1 MSRRAHHTSRDPS
14 DGERTPARRA
24 SGAGATGAGATSG
37 RLRNGGAVSPTDSA
51 SAMADA
57 VRRVLARR
65 SEWAPEALEKEEGY
79 RHAEWIRATVVD
91 RAELADVD
99 GWTAAEK
106 TLTRRL
112 VDLLRCELLER
123 ERRLPAEELLELL
136 RPLEAIRTRLAPP
149 QHQILATRLM
159 GANAADLVVELA
171 HDLRS
176 PLTSIMFLSETLRRG
191 QTGQVN
197 DVQRQQLGIIYSAA
211 LSLTTIA
218 SDLIDLGREDRY
230 LTAEAASKTP
240 LSLREMFDAVKAM
253 VAPMAEEKRLDI
265 LTLGPDQD
273 LRLGNAVSLSRILL
287 NLTANAI
294 KFTESGYV
302 EIVAQEH
309 GPRRVEFSVRDTGRG
324 MDPTTLDRLFEPFHR
339 GQTRTGFHFSETGL
353 GLTICRRLVGLMGG
367 TLEVETRAGWGTRFF
382 FEIEMPRGTRV

>member
-1 MSRRAHHTSRDPS
+1 MTRRAHPTSRDPS
-14 DGERTPARRA
+14 GGERTPARRA
-24 SGAGATGAGATSG
+24 SGPGASGAGASGG
-37 RLRNGGAVSPTDSA
+37 RLRPGAVPPA
-51 SAMADA
+51 NGAPALADA
-57 VRRVLARR
+57 LRRVLVRR
-65 SEWAPEALEKEEGY
+65 SEWAPEALDAAEAQRQANWLHGVVVNGEDGEG
-79 RHAEWIRATVVD
+79 VV
-91 RAELADVD
+91 

-106 TLTRRL
+106 TLMRRL
-112 VDLLRCELLER
+112 VDLVRCELLEG
-123 ERRLPAEELLELL
+123 ERCLPAEELLELL

-191 QTGQVN
+191 QSGQVN

-218 SDLIDLGREDRY
+218 SDLIDLGHEDRF
-230 LTAEAASKTP
+230 LTAEAASRTP
-240 LSLREMFDAVKAM
+240 LSLREMFDTVKAM
-253 VAPMAEEKRLDI
+253 VAPMAEEKRLDL

-273 LRLGNAVSLSRILL
+273 LRLGNAVSLSRVLL

-324 MDPTTLDRLFEPFHR
+324 MDPSTMDRLFEPFHR

>member
-1 MSRRAHHTSRDPS
+1 MSRHAGPKSRDS
-14 DGERTPARRA
+14 SEGKRPARRA
-24 SGAGATGAGATSG
+24 VASAETVGG
-37 RLRNGGAVSPTDSA
+37 RVRPGGAVPPVDGG

-65 SEWAPEALEKEEGY
+65 AEWAPEALETDEGQ
-79 RHAEWIRATVVD
+79 RHADWIRAAVVD
-91 RAELADVD
+91 GADVAEMD

-112 VDLLRCELLER
+112 VDLVRHELLER
-123 ERRLPAEELLELL
+123 EHRLPADQLLQLL

-149 QHQILATRLM
+149 PHQILATRLM
-159 GANAADLVVELA
+159 GANAAELVVELA
-171 HDLRS
+171 HDVRS

-197 DVQRQQLGIIYSAA
+197 DIQRQQLGIIYSAA

-218 SDLIDLGREDRY
+218 SDLIDLGREDRF
-230 LTAEAASKTP
+230 LTPEAASQAP
-240 LSLREMFDAVKAM
+240 LSLKEVFESVRAT

-265 LTLGPDQD
+265 LMLGPDQD
-273 LRLGNAVSLSRILL
+273 VRLGNAVSLGRVLL
-287 NLTANAI
+287 NLTSNAI
-294 KFTESGYV
+294 KFTETGYV

-324 MDPTTLDRLFEPFHR
+324 MDPLTLDRLFEPFHR

-353 GLTICRRLVGLMGG
+353 GLSICRRLIGLMGG

-382 FEIEMPRGTRV
+382 FEIEMPRGRRI

>member
-1 MSRRAHHTSRDPS
+1 MSRAARPTSRDSS
-14 DGERTPARRA
+14 DGDRPNRQATAAGTPRGRLAQSGVA
-24 SGAGATGAGATSG
+24 PADGAG
-37 RLRNGGAVSPTDSA
+37 
-51 SAMADA
+51 AMADA

-65 SEWAPEALEKEEGY
+65 SEWAPESLDK
-79 RHAEWIRATVVD
+79 AEAVDRADWIRAAVVD
-91 RAELADVD
+91 RTDLAAID
-99 GWTAAEK
+99 GWTAADK

-112 VDLLRCELLER
+112 VDLLREELLVR
-123 ERRLPAEELLELL
+123 DRGLPAEDMVALV
-136 RPLEAIRTRLAPP
+136 RSLEAIRSRLAPP
-149 QHQILATRLM
+149 PHQILATRLM
-159 GANAADLVVELA
+159 GANAAELVVELA

-218 SDLIDLGREDRY
+218 SDLIDMGREDKF

-240 LSLREMFDAVKAM
+240 LSLREVFESVRSM

-265 LTLGPDQD
+265 LTLSPDQD
-273 LRLGNAVSLSRILL
+273 LRLGNAVSLGRVLL

-294 KFTESGYV
+294 KFTETGYV

-324 MDPTTLDRLFEPFHR
+324 MAPATIERLFEPFHR

-353 GLTICRRLVGLMGG
+353 GLSICRRLVELMGG

-382 FEIEMPRGTRV
+382 FEIEMPRSARI

>member
-1 MSRRAHHTSRDPS
+1 MSRHAGPTSRDPS
-14 DGERTPARRA
+14 EGDRTGRR
-24 SGAGATGAGATSG
+24 GTGRREAGTAGTAGG
-37 RLRNGGAVSPTDSA
+37 RLGQGGPGRPDDGAN
-51 SAMADA
+51 AMADA
-57 VRRVLARR
+57 IRRVLTRR
-65 SEWAPEALEKEEGY
+65 TEWAPEAL
-79 RHAEWIRATVVD
+79 D
-91 RAELADVD
+91 RAEAERHADWIRGVVVDGADPSTVD

-112 VDLLRCELLER
+112 VDLVRQELLER
-123 ERRLPAEELLELL
+123 DRGLTADALIELVRSLEE
-136 RPLEAIRTRLAPP
+136 IRTRIAPP
-149 QHQILATRLM
+149 PQQILATRLM
-159 GANAADLVVELA
+159 GANAAELVVELA

-197 DVQRQQLGIIYSAA
+197 DIQRQQLGIIYSAA

-218 SDLIDLGREDRY
+218 SDLIDLGGEDRF
-230 LTAEAASKTP
+230 LTPEAASKAP
-240 LSLREMFDAVKAM
+240 LSLREVFESVRAM

-273 LRLGNAVSLSRILL
+273 LRLGNAVSLGRVLL

-309 GPRRVEFSVRDTGRG
+309 GTRRVEFSVRDTGRG
-324 MDPTTLDRLFEPFHR
+324 MDPHTLDSLFEPFRR
-339 GQTRTGFHFSETGL
+339 GQTRSGFHFSDTGL

-367 TLEVETRAGWGTRFF
+367 TLEVETRAGWGSRFF
-382 FEIEMPRGTRV
+382 FELDMPRGARL

>member
-1 MSRRAHHTSRDPS
+1 MSRHAGPTSRDPS
-14 DGERTPARRA
+14 EGDRTGRRGTGRREAATAETSGGRRPQGGPGRPAD
-24 SGAGATGAGATSG
+24 GAGA
-37 RLRNGGAVSPTDSA
+37 V
-51 SAMADA
+51 ADA
-57 VRRVLARR
+57 IRRVLAQRT
-65 SEWAPEALEKEEGY
+65 EWAPEALDKAEAA
-79 RHAEWIRATVVD
+79 RHTDWIRAVVVD
-91 RAELADVD
+91 GADPAAVD
-99 GWTAAEK
+99 SWSAAEK

-112 VDLLRCELLER
+112 VDLVRQELLER
-123 ERRLPAEELLELL
+123 DRGLPADELVELL
-136 RPLEAIRTRLAPP
+136 RSLEEIRTRIAPP
-149 QHQILATRLM
+149 PQQILATRLM

-197 DVQRQQLGIIYSAA
+197 DIQRQQLGIIYSAA

-218 SDLIDLGREDRY
+218 SDLIDLGREDKF
-230 LTAEAASKTP
+230 LTPEAASQAP
-240 LSLREMFDAVKAM
+240 LSLREVFEAVRAM

-273 LRLGNAVSLSRILL
+273 LRLGNAVSLGRVLL

-294 KFTESGYV
+294 KFTETGYV

-324 MDPTTLDRLFEPFHR
+324 MDSLTLDRLYEPFRR
-339 GQTRTGFHFSETGL
+339 GQTRSGFHFSETGL
-353 GLTICRRLVGLMGG
+353 GLTICRRLVDLMGG
-367 TLEVETRAGWGTRFF
+367 KLEVETRAGWGTRFS
-382 FEIEMPRGTRV
+382 FELDMPRGTRL

>member
-1 MSRRAHHTSRDPS
+1 MTRDPS
-14 DGERTPARRA
+14 EGSGSSRRRA
-24 SGAGATGAGATSG
+24 G
-37 RLRNGGAVSPTDSA
+37 RFAPAAPPGVGRGGEKALA
-51 SAMADA
+51 AAQ
-57 VRRVLARR
+57 RRVLRR
-65 SEWAPEALEKEEGY
+65 RGDWAPEALDAGE
-79 RHAEWIRATVVD
+79 AEAQLDWIRRVVVAAAD
-91 RAELADVD
+91 TAELD
-99 GWTAAEK
+99 GWTASQR

-112 VDLLRCELLER
+112 VDLLRQDLLEG
-123 ERRLPAEELLELL
+123 EHDAEAGQMLEVI
-136 RPLEAIRTRLAPP
+136 RSLESIRSRLAPP
-149 QHQILATRLM
+149 HQQILATRLM
-159 GANAADLVVELA
+159 GANAPDLVVELA

-218 SDLIDLGREDRY
+218 SDLIDLGREDTF
-230 LTAEAASKTP
+230 LTAEAASRSP
-240 LSLREMFDAVKAM
+240 LSLRELFESVRAM

-273 LRLGNAVSLSRILL
+273 LRLGNSVSLGRILL

-294 KFTESGYV
+294 KFTETGYV

-309 GPRRVEFSVRDTGRG
+309 GPHRVEFSVRDTGRG
-324 MDPTTLDRLFEPFHR
+324 MDAATLDRLFEPFHR
-339 GQTRTGFHFSETGL
+339 GQTRTGFHFSDTGL
-353 GLTICRRLVGLMGG
+353 GLTICRRLVELMGG

>member
-1 MSRRAHHTSRDPS
+1 MSRRAHPTSRDPTEG
-14 DGERTPARRA
+14 DRPARRSSA
-24 SGAGATGAGATSG
+24 AVRAGS
-37 RLRNGGAVSPTDSA
+37 RLGQGGGDRP
-51 SAMADA
+51 ADA
-57 VRRVLARR
+57 ASVLAEATRRVLARR
-65 SEWAPEALEKEEGY
+65 SDWAPEALDPAEAQ
-79 RHAEWIRATVVD
+79 RHAEWIQGVVVD
-91 RAELADVD
+91 GQDGEGVA

-106 TLTRRL
+106 TLMRRL
-112 VDLLRCELLER
+112 VDLLRRELLEGSFC
-123 ERRLPAEELLELL
+123 LPADQLLELC
-136 RPLEAIRTRLAPP
+136 RSLEGIRNRLAPP
-149 QHQILATRLM
+149 HQQILATRLM
-159 GANAADLVVELA
+159 GANAAELVVELA

-218 SDLIDLGREDRY
+218 SDLIDLGREDTF
-230 LTAEAASKTP
+230 LTAEAAAKTP
-240 LSLREMFDAVKAM
+240 LSLREMFDAIKAM

-273 LRLGNAVSLSRILL
+273 LRLGNSVSLSRILL

-294 KFTESGYV
+294 KFTETGYV

-324 MDPTTLDRLFEPFHR
+324 MDPATIDRLFEPFHR
-339 GQTRTGFHFSETGL
+339 GQTRTGFHFSDTGL
-353 GLTICRRLVGLMGG
+353 GLTICRRLVSLMGG